1 MQDVRPGSTVEI
13 LEHLHRRLDVHFCQL
28 RDVRRKV
35 GDGTTPVFA
44 LEHDLSEADLKLL
57 NSVVRAAVVQGFGA
71 KFRVWWL
78 PFVVYAAESG
88 YGYTGEEYWPT
99 YEASTPFWREHGDR
113 DRLRGWFVKFATDYD
128 GAVPK
133 GAFAAQFP
141 IIAWPIT
148 HAVLPRYLQR
158 NLAQLLFEFSNGL
171 TSDLLHNPSELGTRL
186 ASRVGTYTERF
197 RVFCENTTLL
207 GQVAAALLS
216 GEEENFPY
224 LTHATLMRLV
234 DGLSREQQSR
244 LWLASARQS
253 ANSIRLRGFQTGT
266 KSISSPQ
273 RHERVPSTTDPKLL
287 LRVQGG
293 GWSIYAKLP
302 DLSVLRGRLPH
313 LYDEL
318 RTSRV
323 RVGGSSGTMLA
334 TGRLIYSGQEVQL
347 KSLPDSG
354 TPFLQLEKA
363 SATVNQFLADTCT
376 IAGGPHWLFRR
387 NDAGLAV
394 EVLGKTLRPG
404 GSYVLVFRETTAP
417 PNLSW
422 ASETVI
428 SASGLR
434 AFNLVVPQTLSE
446 TDASDIIA
454 AGISVASD
462 VLVRPV
468 GIVASA
474 WDGDGSVEWL
484 TGEPGLI
491 AIQAERT
498 PDTCVVA
505 IEGHRFIMPWPEGE
519 LELFLALT
527 DLTIGTHNLTV
538 MLMGKSKEELGK
550 GALVVTIR
558 DPQTAPEGTSSGEG
572 IRLLAAPAWPTL
584 SDLWDGRATVSIDG
598 PPNTQA
604 DLSVILSAVD
614 GSVLADI
621 RRTLSL
627 PLSSEAWTNIAKEVR
642 DNRVFQHAY
651 DDAESGELL
660 VSRSGIG
667 FARLTCDRGFQP
679 LRWRTTRR
687 QNGSRTARLLDRTD
701 GRNTLVELFTVDEP
715 TVAVPCPSDSDI
727 EAPPRGGLLRATA
740 AEVQNSIILPTDPS
754 RLLHM
759 GQVRPLV
766 QTSGKLSHEV
776 LRLAKAHLAWSEAEL
791 PADVF
796 ALHGRDAA
804 REAITR
810 EIVSLIAGT
819 HWARLE
825 RKLVHVDD
833 VSDYLDDMRDC
844 VGDSD
849 NHKAVAAKIGSN
861 LWNWLTPGALLSGFA
876 QIMEG
881 AIQSSGISCRP
892 AATRF
897 LLTLAGRPGYI
908 ANWNAVDRDELLE
921 RIMGSPVL
929 LRAARFA
936 VLGTRA
942 LQENN
947 EGGTG
952 F

>member
-13 LEHLHRRLDVHFCQL
+13 LEHLHRRLDDHFCQL

-44 LEHDLSEADLKLL
+44 LEHDLGESDLELL
-57 NSVVRAAVVQGFGA
+57 NSVVRAAVAQGFGA
-71 KFRVWWL
+71 RFRAWWL

-88 YGYTGEEYWPT
+88 YGYTGEEYWPS
-99 YEASTPFWREHGDR
+99 YEASTPFWRAHGDR
-113 DRLRGWFVKFATDYD
+113 DRLRSWFLKFATDYG

-158 NLAQLLFEFSNGL
+158 NLAQLLFEFSSGL
-171 TSDLLHNPSELGTRL
+171 TSDLLHDPSELGARL
-186 ASRVGTYTERF
+186 ASRVGPYTERF

-207 GQVAAALLS
+207 GQVATALLS
-216 GEEENFPY
+216 GEEEDSPY
-224 LTHATLMRLV
+224 LTHSTLVRLV
-234 DGLSREQQSR
+234 DGLSREQQSK

-253 ANSIRLRGFQTGT
+253 ANNIRSHGFQPGT
-266 KSISSPQ
+266 KNKLSPP

-287 LRVQGG
+287 LRVQDG
-293 GWSIYAKLP
+293 GWSTYAKLP

-318 RTSRV
+318 RTSRA
-323 RVGGSSGTMLA
+323 RVGGGSGMMLA
-334 TGRLIYSGQEVQL
+334 RGRLIYSGQEVRL
-347 KSLPDSG
+347 RSLPDPG
-354 TPFLQLEKA
+354 TPFLQLEGG

-376 IAGGPHWLFRR
+376 TTSGPHWLFRK
-387 NDAGLAV
+387 NDAGVAV
-394 EVLGKTLRPG
+394 EVLGKVLRPG
-404 GSYVLVFRETTAP
+404 GSYVLVFRDTIPP
-417 PNLSW
+417 PNLPW
-422 ASETVI
+422 ASETAI
-428 SASGLR
+428 AASGLK
-434 AFNLVVPQTLSE
+434 AFDLVVPQTLSE
-446 TDASDIIA
+446 SDASSIIA
-454 AGISVASD
+454 AGISVASS

-498 PDTCVVA
+498 PNTCVVA

-538 MLMGKSKEELGK
+538 TLMGRSNEELGE

-584 SDLWDGRATVSIDG
+584 SDLWDGRATVAIDG

-627 PLSSEAWTNIAKEVR
+627 PLSSEAWINIAKEVR
-642 DNRVFQHAY
+642 NNRIFQHAY

-687 QNGSRTARLLDRTD
+687 QNGSRAARLLDRTD
-701 GRNTLVELFTVDEP
+701 GRNTLVEMFTVDEP
-715 TVAVPCPSDSDI
+715 AFAVACLSDSDI
-727 EAPPRGGLLRATA
+727 AAPPRGGLLRATA
-740 AEVQNSIILPTDPS
+740 GEVQSSIILPTDPNK
-754 RLLHM
+754 LLRM
-759 GQVRPLV
+759 GRVRPLV
-766 QTSGKLSHEV
+766 QTSGRLPREV
-776 LRLAKAHLAWSEAEL
+776 LRLARAHLAWSEAEL
-791 PADVF
+791 PADAF
-796 ALHGRDAA
+796 ALHERDAA

-825 RKLVHVDD
+825 RKLADIDD
-833 VSDYLDDMRDC
+833 VFDYLNDMRDC
-844 VGDSD
+844 VGDSGS
-849 NHKAVAAKIGSN
+849 HKAIAAKIGSN

-876 QIMEG
+876 QTMEG
-881 AIQSSGISCRP
+881 AIKSSGISGQP

-908 ANWNAVDRDELLE
+908 ANWDAVDRDELLE

-942 LQENN
+942 LQEND